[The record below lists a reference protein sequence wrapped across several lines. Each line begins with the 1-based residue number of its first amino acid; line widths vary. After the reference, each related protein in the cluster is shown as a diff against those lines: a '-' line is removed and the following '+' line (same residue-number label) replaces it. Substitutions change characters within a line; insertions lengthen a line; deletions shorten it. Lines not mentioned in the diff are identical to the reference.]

1 MNDSNLSDQERR
13 KIHDWERALLQD
25 IKESAVD
32 LADLQSDKF
41 DRATDDLDALYQGV
55 CYPREGNLDGLCLDE
70 LDSAVGR
77 QAGLLSGTDITKL
90 GYLTVVMTLYFK
102 ASELITAS
110 GNAYVNNSEFD
121 WEALGN
127 AVGSCF
133 QSVVKKEKK
142 KPRRV
147 LQDKNAQET
156 QPSVYTAKKEDIQ
169 DAQARRLG
177 ILETAIKRDLRF
189 PIYDADPDVFRAAGG
204 AVVCGV
210 CGAHPALLGRALE
223 HLRVVPAADN
233 ARIPIRYFQDA
244 PLPLLE
250 SALLYAK
257 EHVVADPELFLYTGD
272 HAAHGLF
279 TDEYIAKTGQEG
291 RLEATAIIG
300 NADGNPDY
308 HMEVT
313 DPETESNPSIE
324 LISEVWEDSLTAA
337 NMDLLN
343 RRGYLSYALDGK
355 LHVITLNTPSHLPD
369 TSKNPDPFGQF
380 AWLDKTLAE
389 LQSAGKFAYIA
400 GHVAPIVD
408 SYGGNPQWHS
418 KYIVKYKNIVGKYAD
433 VIKAQ
438 FFGHVHS
445 VEFRVPVTSLDG
457 PTGEDDTFQLL
468 PMYITGS
475 ISPLFGNNPSF
486 MVWDYDTE
494 TYEVLDYAVYAS
506 NIAESEP
513 QLDWKLLF
521 RASEAY
527 GLKSLSLTELSSFVH
542 RVEQNDAVCYAK
554 TLCTLKWWT
563 TKGQYLAC
571 VDTAQTLIAD
581 TDSASVSPAD
591 VVAAASGSSATDN
604 KFATNDV
611 MMTIGATALATAV
624 AVVCVALT
632 VLMLRRAGVLKN
644 RSQYDTVATL

>member
-1 MNDSNLSDQERR
+1 ML
-13 KIHDWERALLQD
+13 ILTFFALLAAPS
-25 IKESAVD
+25 SA
-32 LADLQSDKF
+32 AS
-41 DRATDDLDALYQGV
+41 
-55 CYPREGNLDGLCLDE
+55 
-70 LDSAVGR
+70 VGR
-77 QAGLLSGTDITKL
+77 ILHFSDVHLNI
-90 GYLTVVMTLYFK
+90 
-102 ASELITAS
+102 SES
-110 GNAYVNNSEFD
+110 F
-121 WEALGN
+121 
-127 AVGSCF
+127 
-133 QSVVKKEKK
+133 
-142 KPRRV
+142 
-147 LQDKNAQET
+147 
-156 QPSVYTAKKEDIQ
+156 
-169 DAQARRLG
+169 
-177 ILETAIKRDLRF
+177 
-189 PIYDADPDVFRAAGG
+189 
-204 AVVCGV
+204 
-210 CGAHPALLGRALE
+210 
-223 HLRVVPAADN
+223 PAADN

-279 TDEYIAKTGQEG
+279 TDEYIAKTVETNVHAMENYYPPKGQEG

-324 LISEVWEDSLTAA
+324 LISEVWEDSLTAG

-343 RRGYLSYALDGK
+343 RRGYLSYALDDK
-355 LHVITLNTPSHLPD
+355 LHVITLNTVPYSPSHLPD

-380 AWLDKTLAE
+380 TWLDKTLAE

-542 RVEQNDAVCYAK
+542 RVEQNVSLVESYYWNMKARSPNARPCKDAVCYAK

-571 VDTAQTLIAD
+571 VDTAQTLIVD
-581 TDSASVSPAD
+581 SDSASVSPAD

-624 AVVCVALT
+624 AVMCVALT
-632 VLMLRRAGVLKN
+632 VFMLRRAGVLKN

>member
-1 MNDSNLSDQERR
+1 MLGLACF
-13 KIHDWERALLQD
+13 ALL
-25 IKESAVD
+25 A
-32 LADLQSDKF
+32 AP
-41 DRATDDLDALYQGV
+41 ATAA
-55 CYPREGNLDGLCLDE
+55 
-70 LDSAVGR
+70 SVGR
-77 QAGLLSGTDITKL
+77 ILHFSDVHLNVS
-90 GYLTVVMTLYFK
+90 
-102 ASELITAS
+102 
-110 GNAYVNNSEFD
+110 
-121 WEALGN
+121 
-127 AVGSCF
+127 
-133 QSVVKKEKK
+133 QSFSAE
-142 KPRRV
+142 
-147 LQDKNAQET
+147 
-156 QPSVYTAKKEDIQ
+156 
-169 DAQARRLG
+169 
-177 ILETAIKRDLRF
+177 
-189 PIYDADPDVFRAAGG
+189 
-204 AVVCGV
+204 
-210 CGAHPALLGRALE
+210 
-223 HLRVVPAADN
+223 DN

-244 PLPLLE
+244 PSPLLE
-250 SALLYAK
+250 SALVYAK

-279 TDEYIAKTGQEG
+279 TDEYIAKAVETNVHAMENYYPPKGREG

-343 RRGYLSYALDGK
+343 RRGYLSYALDDK
-355 LHVITLNTPSHLPD
+355 LHVITLNTVPYSPSHLPD
-369 TSKNPDPFGQF
+369 TSKHPDPFGQF

-389 LQSAGKFAYIA
+389 LQNADKFAYIA
-400 GHVAPIVD
+400 GHIAPIVD
-408 SYGGNPQWHS
+408 SYGGNPQWHP

-457 PTGEDDTFQLL
+457 PAGDDDTFQLL
-468 PMYITGS
+468 PMYTTGS

-506 NIAESEP
+506 DITDSEP

-521 RASEAY
+521 KASEAY
-527 GLKSLSLTELSSFVH
+527 GLKSLSLTELSSFMH
-542 RVEQNDAVCYAK
+542 RVGQNTSLVEMYYWNMKARSPNARPCKDTLCHAK

-571 VDTAQTLIAD
+571 VDTAQTMISEFD
-581 TDSASVSPAD
+581 YTSVS
-591 VVAAASGSSATDN
+591 AAASGSNVSDT
-604 KFATNDV
+604 FASNDV
-611 MMTIGATALATAV
+611 MMTIGATALATVV

-632 VLMLRRAGVLKN
+632 VLILRRVGILKN